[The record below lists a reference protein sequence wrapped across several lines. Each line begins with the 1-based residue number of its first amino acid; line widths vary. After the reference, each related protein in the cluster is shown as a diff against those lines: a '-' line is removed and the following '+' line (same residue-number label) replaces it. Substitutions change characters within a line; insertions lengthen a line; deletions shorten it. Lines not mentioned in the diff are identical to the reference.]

1 MNHIP
6 LRDLRTL
13 LTAEN
18 DTVVPLPSH
27 GLTQHILSRSQITD
41 LPAPTPLIDSTLDRQ
56 TVTLLAGPWGTAKS
70 LLALDWAA
78 CLASGLP
85 WQGRTVHAHEAVLYI
100 AAEGGGGLKRRLDAW
115 ESRHGIHLSD
125 VTFYVLTRPVNLL
138 SALEISELCAAVRER
153 SIRHVIIDTLA
164 RCLPGADE
172 NSARDIGLAV
182 DALYEIR
189 EATEDGSV
197 IALHH
202 TGKNRVVRGSSAL
215 EAGMDTV
222 YQTSAEGAL
231 IDLRRTKRKDGPLHD
246 HVRLRLEPVA
256 DSVVLAPVEMGNTGG
271 AEDRILSHLSRDDSH
286 DGPTTTALMQDAQ
299 LATSTFYRALNRL
312 VERGAVE
319 LVKEGRTTRVRAR
332 RPDSHAEI
340 SH

>member
-1 MNHIP
+1 MTHIP
-6 LRDLRTL
+6 LSELRAL
-13 LTAEN
+13 LTEEIAAPAPN
-18 DTVVPLPSH
+18 T
-27 GLTQHILSRSQITD
+27 GLAGRVLARSQIASIPD
-41 LPAPTPLIDSTLDRQ
+41 PAPLIESTLERYA
-56 TVTLLAGPWGTAKS
+56 VTLLAGPWGTAKS

-78 CLASGLP
+78 SLSSGRP

-100 AAEGGGGLKRRLDAW
+100 AAEGGVGLKRRLDAW
-115 ESRHGIHLSD
+115 EHRHGTRLSD
-125 VTFYVLTRPVNLL
+125 DTFHVLTRPINLL
-138 SALEISELCAAVRER
+138 SALEISELCAVMRER
-153 SIRHVIIDTLA
+153 SIRHVIVDTLA

-182 DALYEIR
+182 DALYEVR
-189 EATEDGSV
+189 EATGDGSV

-215 EAGMDTV
+215 EAGVDTV
-222 YQTSAEGAL
+222 YQTSAEGAV

-246 HVRLRLEPVA
+246 RLHLRLEPVA
-256 DSVVLAPVEMGNTGG
+256 DSVVLAPLALGNTGG

-299 LATSTFYRALNRL
+299 LATSTFYRSLNRL

-332 RPDSHAEI
+332 RPDSRAEI